1 MKKIALILIMAI
13 ALISCNDKI
22 AGDEIVNKPV
32 TIEGTIVK
40 VDTIAVP
47 EELTVYVY
55 NDLEANYDEVT
66 VPVIDGKFSTT
77 IDIKKPM
84 TIAMYGDYGT
94 QLVVEPADS
103 IILSTNSKFEDIQFN
118 DAKNVNAILGNYK
131 KNNPIAEIL
140 KSGEGMQPE
149 AYDKLLDSALV
160 VLKNYNKDFATGND
174 DSIMNTILTSEELF
188 FIPAQKLMYTL
199 FTPQGQP
206 AMKDS
211 LFMEEVENLPE
222 YKENY
227 VVNSNYPNLALSY
240 YDYYL
245 SSDAVENTD
254 NARDSAFMHGL
265 ERLKGN
271 DHLKNQLVYR
281 KTMTSLE
288 DNNIAFFDNHNA
300 SFEGILNE
308 EQITTLASR
317 HAEVKQLLENPELP
331 EDAKLLE
338 FTSTDPANYIDE
350 IIANANGKVIYID
363 NWATWCG
370 PCKAEFKSASP
381 ELHEKFKDDVE
392 FVYLCHQSKE
402 EGYLP
407 SISKYQIAGKHYFL
421 DRDESTPIFKQINL
435 EGFPTYTII
444 NKKGEIVQS
453 DYIHR
458 PSYPKT
464 SEILTELV
472 NEEI

>member
-1 MKKIALILIMAI
+1 MKKIALLLLICI
-13 ALISCNDKI
+13 AVISCKHTAENNVVNDKSVTI
-22 AGDEIVNKPV
+22 AG
-32 TIEGTIVK
+32 TITA
-40 VDTIAVP
+40 VDTIPVP

-55 NDLEANYDEVT
+55 DDLAANYDEIEVA
-66 VPVIDGKFSTT
+66 VDEKGGFSTNIT
-77 IDIKKPM
+77 IEKPM
-84 TIAMYGDYGT
+84 TIAMYADYGT
-94 QLVVEPADS
+94 QLVVQPSDF
-103 IILSTNSKFEDIQFN
+103 IVINTNSKFEDIQFKDSDN
-118 DAKNVNAILGNYK
+118 INAKLGAYK
-131 KNNPIAEIL
+131 KDNPIADLL
-140 KSGEGMQPE
+140 KSGEGMAPE
-149 AYDKLLDSALV
+149 AYDQFLDSALV
-160 VLKNYNKDFATGND
+160 VLKQYNKDFTAGTND
-174 DSIMNTILTSEELF
+174 PIMETIMTSEELF

-211 LFMEEVENLPE
+211 SFMEEVANLPE
-222 YKENY
+222 YKEEY

-245 SSDAVENTD
+245 SSSAIENTD
-254 NARDSAFMHGL
+254 AARNIAFMEGL
-265 ERLKGN
+265 DALKNN
-271 DHLKNQLVYR
+271 DHLKNQMIYR

-288 DNNIAFFDNHNA
+288 DNNLTFYDNHSA
-300 SFEGILNE
+300 SFSNFLSE
-308 EQITTLASR
+308 EQRSTLASK
-317 HAEVKQLLENPELP
+317 HTEVKQLLENPKLP
-331 EDAKLLE
+331 EDAELLT
-338 FTSTDPANYIDE
+338 FNTDNPAEYINE

-381 ELHEKFKDDVE
+381 ELHDKFKDDVE
-392 FVYLCHQSKE
+392 FIYLCHQSKE

-421 DRDESTPIFKQINL
+421 NRNESTPIFKQINL

-458 PSYPKT
+458 PSYPKMVLLIKWMT
-464 SEILTELV
+464 
-472 NEEI
+472 